1 MRAIA
6 ITWCVC
12 VSVKPNP
19 NDILGIRPYIAKYI
33 LPFCRNWADA
43 KKNRPS
49 MAKLYGNV
57 CMRVGVARMLHN
69 TDVTMLAILC
79 R

>member
-1 MRAIA
+1 MRGIA

-33 LPFCRNWADA
+33 LPFGRNWTEIC
-43 KKNRPS
+43 PS
-49 MAKLYGNV
+49 IAKLYGNV
-57 CMRVGVARMLHN
+57 YMWVGVAQ
-69 TDVTMLAILC
+69 
-79 R
+79 